1 MNCEEA
7 TNLMDGYLD
16 RELDPITS
24 QTIEQHLRDCRKCEE
39 AYEAHTA
46 LAHAISRGAPYY
58 KAPTEL
64 RERIQSSLRDEI
76 AELPTRN
83 VARDTQPLFPRRQP
97 RPRAILWETS
107 WNWLA
112 LAAAIIFAAII
123 ALTLVPRLQRP
134 EADQFLA
141 TQLIASHVRSLMA
154 NHLTDIA
161 SSDQHTVK
169 PWLDAKLDF
178 APPVVDLSS
187 EGFPLVGGRL
197 DYLDNR
203 PVAALVY
210 QRRKHFIY
218 LFVWRAGAGP
228 DRTTRSAGNK
238 QRSFTLKAISRQGYQ
253 LLHWLDS
260 EFNYWAVSDIS
271 AKELQEFEQ
280 LFEEQIA
287 SH

>member
-1 MNCEEA
+1 MTCEEA
-7 TNLMDGYLD
+7 IKLIDGYLD
-16 RELDPITS
+16 GQLDPITN
-24 QTIEQHLRDCRKCEE
+24 QAIEQHLRECHDCDQ
-39 AYEAHTA
+39 AYKTHGS
-46 LAHAISRGAPYY
+46 LIRAIGNATPYY
-58 KAPTEL
+58 KAPAEL

-154 NHLTDIA
+154 NHLTDVA

-178 APPVVDLSS
+178 APPVVDLSQQ
-187 EGFPLVGGRL
+187 GFPLVGGRL

-203 PVAALVY
+203 PVAALIY
-210 QRRKHFIY
+210 QRRRHFIN
-218 LFVWRAGAGP
+218 LFVWPAAS
-228 DRTTRSAGNK
+228 DSAKTT
-238 QRSFTLKAISRQGYQ
+238 KAITRQGYQ
-253 LLHWLDS
+253 LLHWADPD
-260 EFNYWAVSDIS
+260 FNYWAVSDVN
-271 AKELQEFEQ
+271 ANDLQTFKQQFEFQ
-280 LFEEQIA
+280 T
-287 SH
+287 SHH